1 MENKTLICGAA
12 SKVIEEFLLDWIISL
27 RTLGRYD
34 GEIIVLDYGVSKT
47 ISEKCQLLGAKVIKC
62 MLRVEEVTGVARYI
76 DLIPFLNEYEDY
88 NIAIMDTDIWFQN
101 DMNGLWPMIDL
112 SHGCLMS
119 CEKIPLD
126 YLNKKIYRGPQQP
139 RIKDIERERNAKLIK
154 MYGGTINAGLLAG
167 RVIQIRKKLL
177 GFRECLADM
186 FIIGNWCAE
195 QFYLNYFFDF
205 DNDRGDAYEWNCVVR
220 DCYFRDGKYY
230 MRNRMKEVEVIGVHC
245 FRYKTDDRTKH
256 MFRTI
261 HKVAYN
267 RAMKEINSRYEKRS
281 ANGGDNPC

>member
-27 RTLGRYD
+27 RTLGKYD
-34 GEIIVLDYGVSKT
+34 GEIIILDYGISKE
-47 ISEKCQLLGAKVIKC
+47 ISGKCELLGAKVVEC

-76 DLIPFLNEYEDY
+76 DLIPFLDEYEDY
-88 NIAIMDTDIWFQN
+88 SIAIMDTDIWFQN
-101 DMNGLWPMIDL
+101 DINGLWSMIDL
-112 SHGCLMS
+112 THGCLMS

-139 RIKDIERERNAKLIK
+139 KIKDIERERNAKLIK

-167 RVIQIRKKLL
+167 CVIQIKRKLL
-177 GFRECLADM
+177 GFRKCLADM

-205 DNDRGDAYEWNCVVR
+205 INDRGDAYEWNCVVR

-230 MRNRMKEVEVIGVHC
+230 MRKGMKEVEVIGVHC
-245 FRYKTDDRTKH
+245 FRYKTDDRSKH

-281 ANGGDNPC
+281 ANGWGDSR